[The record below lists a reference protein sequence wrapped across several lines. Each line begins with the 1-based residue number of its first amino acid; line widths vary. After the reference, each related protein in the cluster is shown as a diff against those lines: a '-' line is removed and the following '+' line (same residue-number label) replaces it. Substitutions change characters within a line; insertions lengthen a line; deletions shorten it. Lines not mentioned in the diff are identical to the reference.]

1 MNILKSLNLA
11 IRFLL
16 ELCMLAAVGYWGFS
30 THAGWVL
37 KVIFGIG
44 LPILLIVI
52 WGLLL
57 APRASHP
64 LRGISHTLLS
74 LVLLGSGAVALFVSG
89 RTALGW
95 IYVAVLVVNEILL
108 IAWKQ

>member
-16 ELCMLAAVGYWGFS
+16 ELCMLVAIGYWGFS
-30 THAGWVL
+30 THTGWVL
-37 KVIFGIG
+37 KVIFGVG

-57 APRASHP
+57 APRATHR
-64 LRGISHTLLS
+64 LRGALYILLS
-74 LVLLGSGAVALFVSG
+74 LVLLGSGAIALFAAG
-89 RTALGW
+89 RAALGW
-95 IYVAVLVVNEILL
+95 IYAAILVINQILL
-108 IAWKQ
+108 MVWKQ